1 MMILLHTTEYIH
13 TMKKHDILNTY
24 LLGARPGE
32 GNCMFCDPETAML
45 PGRTLATSFPEGPVN
60 KCFINIS
67 SAKVKD
73 SIKKTKTVF
82 IEQNDTK

>member
-1 MMILLHTTEYIH
+1 MFHTPERRKLDQLIQP
-13 TMKKHDILNTY
+13 LNPIKSLT
-24 LLGARPGE
+24 LSKTIKIC
-32 GNCMFCDPETAML
+32 CMDHRVRDCISGLDL
-45 PGRTLATSFPEGPVN
+45 TLIYPVN

-67 SAKVKD
+67 SVKVND